1 MPTSVGALTS
11 VGVPAMAVVPPLLGL
26 QLRLG
31 VSQEQ
36 SFRFVG
42 VKVVLGQVATKTSV
56 LVVGDSDSAQSLL
69 SATMHR
75 SLTHWV
81 PCPGGKASGI
91 SEISLL
97 ILGRGVASKV
107 AIQIDTSARDRPG
120 VGVQRRLYSEA
131 GPKRMRGC
139 FE

>member
-69 SATMHR
+69 VCNNAP
-75 SLTHWV
+75 V
-81 PCPGGKASGI
+81 ANP
-91 SEISLL
+91 
-97 ILGRGVASKV
+97 LGPLSRW
-107 AIQIDTSARDRPG
+107 
-120 VGVQRRLYSEA
+120 
-131 GPKRMRGC
+131 
-139 FE
+139 